1 MCQVIY
7 LMLYSIVWYVYR
19 FDEFRPLS
27 MCSRPYISVFEITKI
42 PSSFLFPKI
51 PYRFHFRWKKYESEN
66 GGVFRRS
73 FPTVFIH
80 KKTQSLN
87 FGPKME
93 TIRAL
98 EARLKYLAVQSGL
111 KPISSLATK
120 KRSSPIWYGL
130 VYPKFKL
137 PKLSY
142 RILRHLHEKLN
153 INKIKS

>member
-1 MCQVIY
+1 MFIVFKISFWWVSTVIDVF
-7 LMLYSIVWYVYR
+7 STVYFR
-19 FDEFRPLS
+19 FRNYQNTVIIFVSENTVLLS
-27 MCSRPYISVFEITKI
+27 
-42 PSSFLFPKI
+42 FPM
-51 PYRFHFRWKKYESEN
+51 KKYESEN
-66 GGVFRRS
+66 GGVFCRS
-73 FPTVFIH
+73 FPTVFIP
-80 KKTQSLN
+80 KETQSLS

-98 EARLKYLAVQSGL
+98 EARLKYLAVQSRL

-142 RILRHLHEKLN
+142 WILRHLHEKLN